1 MNLDKFQGRIAR
13 ERWNSEWFRLCRKR
27 EATTLHSTNRLR
39 LLLVPHRPG
48 LSEPRKKGSD
58 PFFFLFFLPL
68 RVFFLGDANLGKYF
82 TRLFLMRRKRKRNS
96 ATYAFEDRYTPHL
109 PVASS
114 LTVWNFKGMHD
125 SSWLMTGGWAKTHV
139 CLSFLKIRLLLTYPM
154 NWYWDGTDAI
164 PVYLYFS
171 YRQKYINETNSN
183 FQIQHETMN
192 TSYSCPLLS
201 TKYNSS
207 FIWLKIIYFNKQK
220 IVIDFLLHFGFSNSG

>member
-1 MNLDKFQGRIAR
+1 
-13 ERWNSEWFRLCRKR
+13 
-27 EATTLHSTNRLR
+27 
-39 LLLVPHRPG
+39 
-48 LSEPRKKGSD
+48 
-58 PFFFLFFLPL
+58 
-68 RVFFLGDANLGKYF
+68 
-82 TRLFLMRRKRKRNS
+82 
-96 ATYAFEDRYTPHL
+96 
-109 PVASS
+109 
-114 LTVWNFKGMHD
+114 
-125 SSWLMTGGWAKTHV
+125 
-139 CLSFLKIRLLLTYPM
+139 M